1 MPSHEAVG
9 VFLQGHDGGDRRI
22 SIKSLKDND
31 ISWMP
36 RRLRLSLGDEEETEV
51 LQVLTSIESELS
63 LPQTRSTAR
72 RPGKKIGLDCDSAKS
87 CRALLT
93 EAATIVR
100 RTLVVA
106 LRETAATTDALI
118 VIGLADRRVAAS
130 RQFHGSVLVCNRY
143 RAPTLAGL
151 DALIGMQG

>member
-63 LPQTRSTAR
+63 SRKRAALRGDQGKRSGWIAIQR
-72 RPGKKIGLDCDSAKS
+72 KA
-87 CRALLT
+87 
-93 EAATIVR
+93 
-100 RTLVVA
+100 VA
-106 LRETAATTDALI
+106 L
-118 VIGLADRRVAAS
+118 
-130 RQFHGSVLVCNRY
+130 Y
-143 RAPTLAGL
+143 
-151 DALIGMQG
+151 